1 MIFFFIIFAEKAE
14 DFGVI
19 TSFSGGNGREIS
31 SPQQSIK
38 GTIQRKIEFKL
49 TANKGGRVGSYESYR
64 DLLGGTR

>member
-38 GTIQRKIEFKL
+38 ATIQRKL
-49 TANKGGRVGSYESYR
+49 NLS
-64 DLLGGTR
+64 